1 MNNTLHVGYYVR
13 EVYIGSQSAIL
24 CFFFFLRMYGYEGL
38 NLMTA

>member
-24 CFFFFLRMYGYEGL
+24 WFFFLRMYGYEGL